1 MSKIILNGKEYAGGS
16 GSNGGGGGGE
26 EYTTT
31 EQVIGTWLGKPLYQ
45 QTIPFSGLNFTGNVD
60 YAFDVSSYAVN
71 AERIFFMHDMSFYI
85 VSNVQR
91 SFIYSTSS
99 PVQSTYVMLRT
110 EVNRN
115 NASGYVTIRYTK
127 TTD

>member
-1 MSKIILNGKEYAGGS
+1 MANIMLNGVRYAGV
-16 GSNGGGGGGE
+16 GGGGSAVDN
-26 EYTTT
+26 YSNT

-60 YAFDVSSYAVN
+60 YPFDVSSYAVN
-71 AERIFFMHDMSFYI
+71 ADKIFFLHDMSFYI

-91 SFIYSTSS
+91 SFIYSMSS
-99 PVQSTYVMLRT
+99 PVQGTNIQLRT
-110 EVNRN
+110 EVNRS
-115 NASGYVTIRYTK
+115 NASGYLTIRYTK